1 MKGLGLSQHRF
12 NLVNHSG
19 AVNVFNRFLCLPFL
33 TLCGSIVFA
42 QNDAPAPDSEA
53 VDSTEYAAMASTGAM
68 VESSGRVARSIID
81 QAYRSAGLHGNFTAQ
96 WMYINQGGRRVTFWG
111 ARIIRLEPDSPL
123 RSLGVRSGDVITRL
137 DGIPIWRG
145 MYKESGGPWQVVEL
159 DNHFGQTEVRYI
171 ARGTHQVRVGQI
183 NIDTT
188 EDDSSPLP
196 P

>member
-1 MKGLGLSQHRF
+1 
-12 NLVNHSG
+12 
-19 AVNVFNRFLCLPFL
+19 
-33 TLCGSIVFA
+33 
-42 QNDAPAPDSEA
+42 
-53 VDSTEYAAMASTGAM
+53 
-68 VESSGRVARSIID
+68 
-81 QAYRSAGLHGNFTAQ
+81 
-96 WMYINQGGRRVTFWG
+96 
-111 ARIIRLEPDSPL
+111 
-123 RSLGVRSGDVITRL
+123 
-137 DGIPIWRG
+137 